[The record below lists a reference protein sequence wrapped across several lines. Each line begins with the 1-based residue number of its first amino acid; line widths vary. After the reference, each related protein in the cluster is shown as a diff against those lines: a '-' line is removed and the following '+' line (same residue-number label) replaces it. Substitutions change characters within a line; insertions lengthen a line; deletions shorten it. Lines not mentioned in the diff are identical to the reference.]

1 MKDQMLALLEKAKEN
16 KDLLI
21 RLGGITLG
29 AALGALIATAIS
41 NAQTTEFPIDPL
53 GPTTDEMM

>member
-21 RLGGITLG
+21 RVGGIVLG
-29 AALGALIATAIS
+29 AALGAVVATAIS
-41 NAQTTEFPIDPL
+41 NAVPTEFPIEPL
-53 GPTTDEMM
+53 GPAAEG